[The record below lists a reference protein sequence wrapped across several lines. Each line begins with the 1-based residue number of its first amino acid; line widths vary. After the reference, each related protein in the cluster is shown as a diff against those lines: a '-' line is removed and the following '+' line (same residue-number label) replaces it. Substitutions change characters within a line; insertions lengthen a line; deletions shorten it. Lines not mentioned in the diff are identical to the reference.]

1 MDQPGL
7 WFDAV
12 HTWLFESLVQPVLYA
27 AGGMHLV
34 EEAFLGTELAL
45 LGALQII
52 VMLAVLRP
60 LEALTAVEPRTDR
73 RAIRTDAIY
82 TLLNRLGILPVL
94 FFFALLPLE
103 GELDGLL
110 HQFGLLR
117 PSLETLVPP
126 LAQHPLLAFFAYLVL
141 LDLLGYWI
149 HRLQHKLP
157 WWWALHA
164 VHHSQ
169 RQMTFWTDNRNHLL
183 DDLIVAL
190 LTALVVRLIG
200 VPPGQFIAL
209 AAVAALIENL
219 SHANTRLWFGN
230 IGERLLVSPRFH
242 RRHHAI
248 GVGHEGRYRGVNF
261 CVLLPLWDLLFGTA
275 DFRAATPHTG
285 IRDQLDGVDYGTGWW
300 AQQRLGFARLAN
312 TLARRAPRADH
323 NRLPS

>member
-1 MDQPGL
+1 MFQPVL
-7 WFDAV
+7 WFDAA
-12 HTWLFESLVQPVLYA
+12 HTWLFESLVQPILYA
-27 AGGMHLV
+27 AGGMHFV

-45 LGALQII
+45 VGGLQIA
-52 VMLAVLRP
+52 VMLALLRP

-73 RAIRTDAIY
+73 PAIRTDIIY
-82 TLLNRLGILPVL
+82 TLLNRLGVLPVL

-103 GELDGLL
+103 GELDSML
-110 HQFGLLR
+110 HQFGIIR
-117 PSLETLVPP
+117 PSLETLIPV
-126 LAQHPLLAFFAYLVL
+126 LAQQPLLAFFAYLVV

-149 HRLQHKLP
+149 HRLQHKLE

-169 RQMTFWTDNRNHLL
+169 RQMTFWTDNRNHVL

-219 SHANTRLWFGN
+219 SHANTWVWFGHL
-230 IGERLLVSPRFH
+230 GERLLVSPRFH

-248 GVGHEGRYRGVNF
+248 GDGHEGRYRGVNF
-261 CVLLPLWDLLFGTA
+261 GVLLPLWDLLFRTA
-275 DFRAATPHTG
+275 DFRATTPHTG

-300 AQQRLGFARLAN
+300 AQHRLGFARLTRAI
-312 TLARRAPRADH
+312 TPRSSRARPD
-323 NRLPS
+323 RLPS